1 MGASAVALVIAVVL
15 FVALVLVWV
24 RLSKLKRR
32 ARESQEQYARLT
44 DMYRQ
49 LEAQVPHRAMEI
61 YEKWKQKELDSL
73 KATYEKM
80 AQDRGKNLFEE
91 WKQKAE
97 KEIRE
102 DAIKKSRSVILGK
115 VTEHLTPFLF
125 DFPYNPKDARFIGT
139 PVDIIVFNGM
149 DTGEIS
155 EIVLVEVKTGKSQL
169 TSREREIRNAVDAKN
184 VRFEVFRLTDDGVEI
199 KGN

>member
-1 MGASAVALVIAVVL
+1 MGASAV
-15 FVALVLVWV
+15 VWV
-24 RLSKLKRR
+24 VVAVLLVAVFVLIAALSGARRR
-32 ARESQEQYARLT
+32 AAESQQQYQRLY

-49 LEAQVPHRAMEI
+49 LEAQVPKRAMEI
-61 YEKWKQKELDSL
+61 YEQWKRKELDSL
-73 KATYEKM
+73 KSSYEKM
-80 AQDRGKNLFEE
+80 ATERAKNLFDE

-102 DAIKKSRSVILGK
+102 DAIKKSKSVILGK

-125 DFPYNPKDARFIGT
+125 EFPYNPKDARFIGT

-155 EIVLVEVKTGKSQL
+155 EIVLVEVKTGKSHL
-169 TSREREIRNAVDAKN
+169 TSREREIRDAVDAGR
-184 VRFEVFRLTDDGVEI
+184 VRFEVLRLTEEGVEI
-199 KGN
+199 KG